1 MHRPVLSLASQHTA
15 LWSQRLRLSRKTP
28 RWQSCLPVLL
38 CVFFHSASHTTVHSQ
53 DLHAVL
59 SDAVKAQTVVGAQTL
74 EGSSK
79 RPEVKSIN
87 IGFTAPNR
95 REQVTQE
102 TMFCIASC
110 SKPLISSVIFTL
122 IEKQQLDLNT
132 PIDRWLPAYKNP
144 KLPDGTLVD
153 PPTLK
158 QLLTHRAGIYSQ
170 KENPTADQL
179 RPIRD
184 FGLTLSQSV
193 NLIAQQPLQSAPGS
207 RYAYS
212 GAGYCL
218 IGAIA
223 QKATQQPIDEILN
236 AQICKPLGMSSTTF
250 FPDQQIGNVVAT
262 GGVSRTQTPHLLG
275 NRLQL
280 PLVGGSIHTTAQD
293 LQRFARMIAN
303 GGVLGDTPILTRAS
317 WSQYISQPY
326 ETQRYGYGWT
336 RAVHGDEIVL
346 SHNGSL
352 PPAQATMQINLRTGE
367 YKIALWTLAY
377 PRNSETTSRLRSKI
391 RAALN
396 GQ

>member
-1 MHRPVLSLASQHTA
+1 
-15 LWSQRLRLSRKTP
+15 
-28 RWQSCLPVLL
+28 
-38 CVFFHSASHTTVHSQ
+38 
-53 DLHAVL
+53 
-59 SDAVKAQTVVGAQTL
+59 
-74 EGSSK
+74 
-79 RPEVKSIN
+79 
-87 IGFTAPNR
+87 
-95 REQVTQE
+95 
-102 TMFCIASC
+102 
-110 SKPLISSVIFTL
+110 
-122 IEKQQLDLNT
+122 
-132 PIDRWLPAYKNP
+132 
-144 KLPDGTLVD
+144 
-153 PPTLK
+153 
-158 QLLTHRAGIYSQ
+158 
-170 KENPTADQL
+170 
-179 RPIRD
+179 
-184 FGLTLSQSV
+184 LSQSV

-223 QKATQQPIDEILN
+223 QKATQQPIDKILN

-303 GGVLGDTPILTRAS
+303 GGLLGDTPILTRAS

-352 PPAQATMQINLRTGE
+352 PPAQATIQISLRTGE

-377 PRNSETTSRLRSKI
+377 PKNSETTSRLRSKI